1 MTDYALKA
9 ENITQKFGAFSALKN
24 VSFDLKVGEVH
35 CLAGENGCGKSTL
48 IKVINGVHRPEP
60 GARIGFGS
68 GQSAGHITPSDA
80 KRNGVHVIWQDL
92 AVFPDLTVAENIT
105 FDSFVA
111 SPLKPVG
118 SRDRKRRVNE
128 IIARLDIDL
137 DPDEL
142 VGNLSIAKRQL
153 VAICRVLD
161 ADAKIIF
168 MDEPTASLTRKETES
183 LLRIVR
189 RLSAAGISVV
199 FVSHRLAEVLDVC
212 ERVTV
217 LRDGNLVGTY
227 PTEGM
232 SQKKLSKLMTGM
244 DVHEEPRGP
253 QTFGETAIEV
263 KGLTRRGEFADVS
276 FAVRRGEILGLTG
289 LMGSGRT
296 EIALT
301 LFGMNKADAGQILLE
316 GKPVSFGSNKD
327 AIAAGIAYVS
337 EDRLNLGLIQNQS
350 IINNTA
356 ITVLDDLAD
365 PPVFLAPSRL
375 SQLCTS
381 WIARL
386 KTKVS
391 DPRLP
396 VSVLS
401 GGNQQRIVLAKW
413 LATNPK
419 VLILDAPTV
428 GVDVGAKAGIFE
440 IVRDL
445 AATGMSIILISDEA
459 SEIHTHAD
467 RCLILRNGR
476 IHQQLDPADVDEEKL
491 EELINA

>member
-9 ENITQKFGAFSALKN
+9 ENITQKFGAFSALKG

-48 IKVINGVHRPEP
+48 IKVINGVNRPEAD
-60 GARIGFGS
+60 ARISFNGAEPTAHVS
-68 GQSAGHITPSDA
+68 PTDA

-111 SPLKPVG
+111 APFKPMK
-118 SRDRKRRVNE
+118 SRDRKKRVNE
-128 IIARLDIDL
+128 IISRLGVDL
-137 DPDEL
+137 DPDDM
-142 VGNLSIAKRQL
+142 VGDLTIAKRQL

-161 ADAKIIF
+161 ADARIIF

-189 RLSAAGISVV
+189 RLSSSGISVV

-217 LRDGNLVGTY
+217 LRDGALVGTY

-232 SQKKLSKLMTGM
+232 SQKKLSMLMTGM
-244 DVHEEPRGP
+244 EMNESPRGA
-253 QTFGETAIEV
+253 QSFGATALDV
-263 KGLTRRGEFADVS
+263 RNLTRSGEFEDIS
-276 FAVRRGEILGLTG
+276 FAVGRGEILGLTG

-296 EIALT
+296 EIALS
-301 LFGMNKADAGQILLE
+301 LFGMTRPDAGEILVD
-316 GKPVSFGSNKD
+316 GKPIRFRSNRD

-337 EDRLNLGLIQNQS
+337 EDRLNLGLVQTQS
-350 IINNTA
+350 IINNTSV
-356 ITVLDDLAD
+356 TVLDDLAD
-365 PPVFLAPSRL
+365 PPFFLAP
-375 SQLCTS
+375 
-381 WIARL
+381 ARL
-386 KTKVS
+386 ARLTRDWIDRLRTKVS
-391 DPRLP
+391 DPTLP
-396 VSVLS
+396 VSSLS

-440 IVRDL
+440 IVREL

-476 IHQQLDPADVDEEKL
+476 IHQELNPADVDEEKL